1 MNTNEL
7 PSYKVLNQ
15 GYVKILSMMGSD
27 VDIVNAARVSFASQQ
42 DKMDDRG
49 SGLINFLMKN
59 RHATPF
65 EHVVYKFYIK
75 CPIFV
80 AREWFR
86 HRWSSF
92 NEMSMRYHVPE
103 KIHYYIPGESD
114 LRKQVGK
121 PGSYSF
127 EEIKDI
133 NLYNY
138 VTKSMQESYE
148 LAEKTYNDL
157 LEKGVAKEIA
167 RSVLP
172 VGQYTEFI
180 WTVNLRSLINFLTL
194 RNDEHAQKEIRQYA
208 KVLDIL
214 FSYTLPVTY
223 NSFIENGRP
232 AI

>member
-1 MNTNEL
+1 MNTEEL
-7 PSYKVLNQ
+7 PSYKVLNN
-15 GYVKILSMMGSD
+15 GYVKLLSMMGSD

-42 DKMDDRG
+42 DRIDERG
-49 SGLINFLMKN
+49 VGLINFLMKN
-59 RHATPF
+59 KHATPF

-92 NEMSMRYHVPE
+92 NEMSMRYHIPE
-103 KIHYYIPGESD
+103 RIDYFIPGQFD

-127 EEIKDI
+127 EVIDNPVLFDEVI
-133 NLYNY
+133 NLM
-138 VTKSMQESYE
+138 TTSYE
-148 LAEKTYNDL
+148 LAELTYNTL
-157 LEKGVAKEIA
+157 LEKGIAKEIA

-194 RNDEHAQKEIRQYA
+194 RNDEHAQKEIRDYA
-208 KVLDIL
+208 KVLEIL
-214 FSYTLPVTY
+214 FCDTLPITY
-223 NSFIENGRP
+223 KSFIENGRQ